1 MAEAELEISAGDVL
15 DVQLTSE
22 TVVIETPAGRRASR
36 EQGHITTRMRLF
48 VKETDGREQVYDF
61 EDTELGVRE
70 TQRVAIVRAR
80 FKREPQPVNLL
91 LFNLSSGQHDAFAP
105 GLDAYLASK
114 PLLGPILKS
123 LALAMIGALSVW
135 LISRHVLHYTDIASW
150 LLAAGAGIMLYPVLV
165 WIWRFWDEF
174 SDERRRN
181 AARKRFLAEMS
192 ARVQAYAPAAT
203 PAK

>member
-48 VKETDGREQVYDF
+48 VKETDGKEQVYDF

-114 PLLGPILKS
+114 PLMGPILKS

-150 LLAAGAGIMLYPVLV
+150 LLAAGAGIVLYPVLV

-174 SDERRRN
+174 SGERRRN
-181 AARKRFLAEMS
+181 AARKRFLAEMT
-192 ARVQAYAPAAT
+192 ARVQAYAPAA
-203 PAK
+203 A